1 MKKIVFALAVA
12 MCSHTAFATQ
22 YQVGV
27 AKTNITPK
35 KFQRPEVC
43 MGGYGAPFEK
53 CGLTQVNDRL
63 SSRSLAISDK
73 DTTLIITSI
82 DAPGISK
89 ALISAIKTRVER
101 QFGIAQDHVF
111 IAATHSHSGP
121 DLQGVWGG
129 ASDDYEA
136 YVVRKV
142 TRSIRRAL
150 RTREPAKIFS
160 TTTTAPVENR
170 RGYNVVDDSVNV
182 LDIVSRD
189 NKERIATLVNMS
201 AHPTIVPPENTAY
214 SAGYVHYLRDTVEDE
229 LGGITVFV
237 NGAVG
242 DAQAATNDMRGL
254 DVAEDYGE
262 LVGERVVDAL
272 AHRDRVKGDLLVR
285 STTFTHPVTNPLILG
300 GIQAGLIDL
309 ALSPDGQVTTQLS
322 FFCFGDDVQGITFP
336 GEALT
341 RLAMPIQASL
351 SGDVNFFFGLT
362 NDSLGYF
369 LPSDEFLQIEG
380 RTTEESASVDPFIG
394 DVSKAVAIELINQ

>member
-35 KFQRPEVC
+35 KSQRAEVC

-73 DTTLIITSI
+73 DTTMIITSI

-89 ALISAIKTRVER
+89 ALIAAIKTRVER
-101 QFGIAQDHVF
+101 RFGIAQDHIF
-111 IAATHSHSGP
+111 IAATHAHSAP

-129 ASDDYEA
+129 ASDGYEA
-136 YVVRKV
+136 YVIRKV

-160 TTTTAPVENR
+160 ATTVAPVENR
-170 RGYNVVDDSVNV
+170 RGYNVVDDSVSV

-189 NKERIATLVNMS
+189 KKERIATLVNMS
-201 AHPTIVPPENTAY
+201 AHPTIVPPENTTY

-229 LGGITVFV
+229 LGGITVFI

-262 LVGERVVDAL
+262 LVGERVVDAI

-285 STTFTHPVTNPLILG
+285 STTFMHPVSNPIILG

-341 RLAMPIQASL
+341 RLAIPIQASL

-394 DVSKAVAIELINQ
+394 DVSQAVAIELINQ